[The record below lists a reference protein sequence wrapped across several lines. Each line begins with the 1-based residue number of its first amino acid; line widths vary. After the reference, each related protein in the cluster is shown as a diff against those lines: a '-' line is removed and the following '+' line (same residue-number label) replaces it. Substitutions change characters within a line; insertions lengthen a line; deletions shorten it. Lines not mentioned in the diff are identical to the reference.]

1 MVRIAA
7 EETLQLALG
16 QGDLYLS
23 LQAHSKGQG
32 QKQMH
37 LMQTDDS
44 LQSSVSTLTSWK
56 KTRTQGR
63 ESPFPLQEDL
73 VAHGVPFREQTAVCI
88 HAGEPSFIEHR
99 KREPGPSPSM

>member
-23 LQAHSKGQG
+23 LQAHSKGQ
-32 QKQMH
+32 KQMH
-37 LMQTDDS
+37 LMQTADS

-56 KTRTQGR
+56 KTEPRA
-63 ESPFPLQEDL
+63 EK
-73 VAHGVPFREQTAVCI
+73 AH
-88 HAGEPSFIEHR
+88 SLYR
-99 KREPGPSPSM
+99 KIW

>member
-23 LQAHSKGQG
+23 LQAHSKG

-88 HAGEPSFIEHR
+88 HAGETSFTEHR
-99 KREPGPSPSM
+99 KREPSPSPSM